1 MCTKMNRVSALC
13 SHACKTA
20 HKSLP
25 QCLVPCGISQILK
38 IPLITNLMLNMS
50 LMKKELRFHEFPSPP
65 MTQIMLV
72 VFSVGTLLLFSYN
85 GT

>member
-1 MCTKMNRVSALC
+1 MLVKLHTKVYPNVWFRVASP
-13 SHACKTA
+13 K
-20 HKSLP
+20 
-25 QCLVPCGISQILK
+25 SQILK